1 MFNAFHNRKEKV
13 GGFNFQLNLTNFRM
27 ILSDI
32 IPFSFV
38 KWVWDLAKKIESL
51 VELSKELVFL
61 VEGAPPALIST
72 THNITWQKKHRRRVM
87 KYTQ

>member
-1 MFNAFHNRKEKV
+1 MFIAFHNRKEKIK
-13 GGFNFQLNLTNFRM
+13 GFNFQLNLTSFRM

-51 VELSKELVFL
+51 VELSKELVYL
-61 VEGAPPALIST
+61 VEGAPP
-72 THNITWQKKHRRRVM
+72 R
-87 KYTQ
+87 